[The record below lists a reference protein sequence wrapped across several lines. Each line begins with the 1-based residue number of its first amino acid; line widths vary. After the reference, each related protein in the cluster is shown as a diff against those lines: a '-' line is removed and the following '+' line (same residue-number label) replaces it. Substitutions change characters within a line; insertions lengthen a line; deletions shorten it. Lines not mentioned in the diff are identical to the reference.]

1 MSNPFIHQTI
11 SNGNS
16 DVKANLTNNLQSLK
30 YKIDLYIAQKNIE
43 IYDKNIFI
51 NEINK
56 IYLEAYEKLNEKITP
71 IKNGIYEIEAC
82 RCGKVF
88 DVYGAFMEDNVRI
101 QIYDKVSV
109 LNQRFEVIYEPKYDG
124 YIIKALHSNKYLSV
138 SVNPN
143 DINVQQQT
151 IKNDRSNQ
159 LWNITKTKT
168 NNYKLQS
175 KYNGK
180 FIDINS
186 AGSANGTQVIKWEK
200 NNGLWQ
206 EFRFNLIEIF
216 PQENKK
222 ELTNHETRQG
232 NLEYFNEN
240 RPIQNGIYLIEA
252 CHCNNKVLDVYDAFQ
267 EENALIQLYD
277 KNGGANQIFEVIYDY
292 KKKGYTL
299 KALHSNK

>member
-143 DINVQQQT
+143 FINVQQQT

-159 LWNITKTKT
+159 L
-168 NNYKLQS
+168 
-175 KYNGK
+175 
-180 FIDINS
+180 
-186 AGSANGTQVIKWEK
+186 
-200 NNGLWQ
+200 
-206 EFRFNLIEIF
+206 
-216 PQENKK
+216 
-222 ELTNHETRQG
+222 
-232 NLEYFNEN
+232 
-240 RPIQNGIYLIEA
+240 
-252 CHCNNKVLDVYDAFQ
+252 
-267 EENALIQLYD
+267 
-277 KNGGANQIFEVIYDY
+277 
-292 KKKGYTL
+292 
-299 KALHSNK
+299 